1 MKVKDYL
8 AQIWRLD
15 QKIQRLM
22 REKEYW
28 RQMAFSITK
37 DTTQPKYNPNHA
49 TSAGYERCIEKADA
63 LERQIT
69 AEIDRLADLKVE
81 LTSRIH
87 QIEDQKAVDVLLLRY
102 VELCEWPKVG
112 EIMGFCESWVFK
124 KHAVG
129 LKQVEELLKVSSE
142 IQ

>member
-1 MKVKDYL
+1 MKAKDYL
-8 AQIWRLD
+8 AQVGRLD
-15 QKIQRLM
+15 RKIQRLM

-28 RQMAFSITK
+28 LQMAFSITK

-81 LTSRIH
+81 ITELIQ
-87 QIEDQKAVDVLLLRY
+87 QIEDQGAVDVLLLRY
-102 VELCEWPKVG
+102 VELCRWS
-112 EIMGFCESWVFK
+112 EIEDRLCYSDSWVFK
-124 KHAVG
+124 KHAAG
-129 LKQVEELLKVSSE
+129 LKRMEKILEGSSFVP
-142 IQ
+142 